1 MTNVTSTILIVTVLG
16 DVGKGSYWGGGTGHT
31 LIHYSISVA
40 CLEEL
45 ASFFPVRNTFRIT
58 VLRVCGVLSLE
69 LILFLGHERSFRF
82 R

>member
-1 MTNVTSTILIVTVLG
+1 MTNVTNTILIVTVLG
-16 DVGKGSYWGGGTGHT
+16 DVGKGSYWGGGG

-69 LILFLGHERSFRF
+69 MILFLGHGRSFSF